1 MDELMNLV
9 IADESPSE
17 ISDSIKTNYLQR
29 LLKEQMPLSLRLQMR
44 CQVMKL
50 NLRKMQKQLVNL
62 IMLKK
67 PKRKSKW
74 HINLQALVLVFA
86 TNQTSASQTFTV
98 QSDTLRVVAK
108 NAGQH
113 VAIGTTG
120 PATTTDYYVPANS
133 SATLNLGR
141 VSSIG
146 VAGITKGAATVI
158 TLPEGM
164 GNPFKV
170 NDVIV
175 ISGVTGVTG
184 FNTTAKQFLFKKLE
198 PEVLHNLVQN

>member
-1 MDELMNLV
+1 MAHQPV
-9 IADESPSE
+9 GAGFS
-17 ISDSIKTNYLQR
+17 
-29 LLKEQMPLSLRLQMR
+29 
-44 CQVMKL
+44 
-50 NLRKMQKQLVNL
+50 
-62 IMLKK
+62 
-67 PKRKSKW
+67 
-74 HINLQALVLVFA
+74 FA

-98 QSDTLRVVAK
+98 QSDTLRVVAR

-170 NDVIV
+170 DDVIV

-184 FNTTAKQFLFKKLE
+184 FNTTAKIVSIQEARASFAQFGAELTIDHDSRALNSDNAVVTAAAARRQLTVSAVTDHTTAGQLFAQQ
-198 PEVLHNLVQN
+198 VQISGVQ

>member
-1 MDELMNLV
+1 MAHQPV
-9 IADESPSE
+9 GTGFS
-17 ISDSIKTNYLQR
+17 
-29 LLKEQMPLSLRLQMR
+29 
-44 CQVMKL
+44 
-50 NLRKMQKQLVNL
+50 
-62 IMLKK
+62 
-67 PKRKSKW
+67 
-74 HINLQALVLVFA
+74 FA

-120 PATTTDYYVPANS
+120 PATTSDYYVAANT

-146 VAGITKGAATVI
+146 IAGITKGAATVI

-170 NDVIV
+170 NDVLV

-184 FNTTAKQFLFKKLE
+184 FNTTAKIVSIQEARTIGYEQFGAKLTIDHDSQVLNSDNAVVTAASARRQLAVSAVTDHTTAGQLFAQQ
-198 PEVLHNLVQN
+198 VQISGAQ

>member
-1 MDELMNLV
+1 MAHQPV
-9 IADESPSE
+9 GAGFS
-17 ISDSIKTNYLQR
+17 
-29 LLKEQMPLSLRLQMR
+29 
-44 CQVMKL
+44 
-50 NLRKMQKQLVNL
+50 
-62 IMLKK
+62 
-67 PKRKSKW
+67 
-74 HINLQALVLVFA
+74 FA

-108 NAGQH
+108 NAGHH

-120 PATTTDYYVPANS
+120 PATTSDYYVAANT

-146 VAGITKGAATVI
+146 VVGIATGAATVI

-170 NDVIV
+170 NDVVV

-184 FNTTAKQFLFKKLE
+184 FNTTAKIVSVQEARTIGYAQFGAKLTIDHDSRGLFAGDAVVTDAAARRQLT
-198 PEVLHNLVQN
+198 VSAVTDHTTAGQLFAQQVQISGVQ